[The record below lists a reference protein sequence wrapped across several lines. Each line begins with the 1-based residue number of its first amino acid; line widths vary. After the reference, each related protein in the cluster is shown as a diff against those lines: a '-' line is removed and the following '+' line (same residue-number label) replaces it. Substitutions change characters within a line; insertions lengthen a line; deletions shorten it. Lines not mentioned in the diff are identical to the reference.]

1 MLSNKTFFDHTSTAH
16 KLSGYVS
23 TECFVWNWKYRTC
36 GTESGK
42 LIFTSTP
49 TGKFASLR
57 TSTGTAL
64 NNFARHFGEMLS
76 LNQLVSVPQS
86 RRQQATRSQAGTAEI
101 SSFPR
106 FSVTSWEFIPRG
118 RLPHPARARLRCL
131 SITRPRRASR
141 NHVRLPHRHSL
152 VENTKA
158 VVSDSS
164 PWRSHGRRR
173 RVKLV
178 I

>member
-1 MLSNKTFFDHTSTAH
+1 MMLSNKTFFDHTSTAH

-118 RLPHPARARLRCL
+118 RLAASRTYTPALLVHHPAAPCK
-131 SITRPRRASR
+131 PESR
-141 NHVRLPHRHSL
+141 
-152 VENTKA
+152 T
-158 VVSDSS
+158 S
-164 PWRSHGRRR
+164 PAQTQSG
-173 RVKLV
+173 
-178 I
+178 